1 MGRSICQVQ
10 LAVPKAK
17 PNSKAKTGFPP
28 GKLMDDERGEGSSW
42 LSLHPPFLAF
52 KHVHKG
58 HRKQHCS
65 RVGEHDRDGQQGSWK
80 NPVPTGRRF
89 FQKMKKFQGYF
100 SLRLSITS
108 SSNFIWCNAVGRSY
122 QQNDLGQAPTFQ
134 DFTCLKARKQM
145 PRWTVYGQGRKV
157 SSAKPPKC
165 SKDAVSRNVSCAR
178 ARLLRAYGSKTRSL
192 DVENLHHHWWRS
204 WLWTSKLAQNYLDD
218 QLDLTGRIK
227 ELFSQTNTNPNLGRI
242 LGNTNLA

>member
-1 MGRSICQVQ
+1 
-10 LAVPKAK
+10 
-17 PNSKAKTGFPP
+17 
-28 GKLMDDERGEGSSW
+28 
-42 LSLHPPFLAF
+42 
-52 KHVHKG
+52 
-58 HRKQHCS
+58 
-65 RVGEHDRDGQQGSWK
+65 
-80 NPVPTGRRF
+80 
-89 FQKMKKFQGYF
+89 MKKFQVYF

-145 PRWTVYGQGRKV
+145 PRRTVYGQGLQT
-157 SSAKPPKC
+157 STAKLPKC

-204 WLWTSKLAQNYLDD
+204 WLWTSKLTQNYLDD

-242 LGNTNLA
+242 LEGNTNFV